1 MRIKI
6 IAIGAKMSGWIEA
19 GCNEYLKRMPSELN
33 LEIIELPM
41 GHRGKGA
48 DVQRAVAR
56 EGEVMLKAIGASDKV
71 IALDMHGKYW
81 STEQL
86 AVNLDQWQLSGDNF
100 SLLVG
105 GPDGLA
111 QDCIKRANSQWSLS
125 PLTLPH
131 PLVRILLVEQFYRA
145 ATINAGHPYHR

>member
-6 IAIGAKMSGWIEA
+6 IAIGAKMSDWIEA

-48 DVQRAVAR
+48 DVQRAIAR
-56 EGEVMLKAIGASDKV
+56 EGEVMLKAIGVSDQV
-71 IALDMHGKYW
+71 IALDIHGKYW

-86 AVNLDQWQLSGDNF
+86 AINLDQWQLSGDNF

-111 QDCIKRANSQWSLS
+111 QDCIKRPLAVCSLD
-125 PLTLPH
+125 T
-131 PLVRILLVEQFYRA
+131 ILCQTVWTAHQQAEIV
-145 ATINAGHPYHR
+145 T